1 MREPY
6 EILVKPLVSE
16 KSMLLMGDNKYSF
29 AVAKDANKLE
39 IKYAVEKLF
48 DVTVESVN
56 TRTIRGKV
64 KRQGRYEGKRPDVK
78 KAIVTLKAGDQIKV
92 FEGLA

>member
-16 KSMLLMGDNKYSF
+16 KSMMMMGENKYSF
-29 AVAKDANKLE
+29 AVAKDANKIE
-39 IKYAVEKLF
+39 IKNAVEKLF
-48 DVTVESVN
+48 NVTVLIVN
-56 TRTIRGKV
+56 TRTIQGKV

>member
-1 MREPY
+1 M
-6 EILVKPLVSE
+6 
-16 KSMLLMGDNKYSF
+16 MMMGENKYSF
-29 AVAKDANKLE
+29 AVAKDANKIE
-39 IKYAVEKLF
+39 IKNAVEKLF
-48 DVTVESVN
+48 NVTVLSVN
-56 TRTIRGKV
+56 TRTIQGKV

>member
-16 KSMLLMGDNKYSF
+16 KSMMMMGENKYSF
-29 AVAKDANKLE
+29 AVAKDANKID
-39 IKYAVEKLF
+39 IKNAVEKLF
-48 DVTVESVN
+48 NVTVLSVN
-56 TRTIRGKV
+56 TRTIQGKV

>member
-1 MREPY
+1 M
-6 EILVKPLVSE
+6 
-16 KSMLLMGDNKYSF
+16 MMMGENKYSF
-29 AVAKDANKLE
+29 AVAKDANKIE
-39 IKYAVEKLF
+39 IKNAVEKLF
-48 DVTVESVN
+48 NVTVLSVN
-56 TRTIRGKV
+56 TRTIQGKI

>member
-16 KSMLLMGDNKYSF
+16 KSMMMMGENKYSF
-29 AVAKDANKLE
+29 AVAKDANKIE
-39 IKYAVEKLF
+39 IKNAVEKLF
-48 DVTVESVN
+48 NVTVLSVN
-56 TRTIRGKV
+56 TRTIQGKV
-64 KRQGRYEGKRPDVK
+64 TRQGRYEGKRPDVK